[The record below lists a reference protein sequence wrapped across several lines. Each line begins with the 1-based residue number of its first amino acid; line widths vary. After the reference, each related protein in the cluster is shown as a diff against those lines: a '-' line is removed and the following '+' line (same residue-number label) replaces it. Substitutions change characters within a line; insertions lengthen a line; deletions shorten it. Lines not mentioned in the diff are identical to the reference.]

1 MAKGKKRA
9 LTLIALCVLMAAA
22 VCLYVFLPENES
34 DEDKD
39 GTADGETIE
48 VMKVASDQISSVR
61 ISGEGREEISLVRE
75 GEEWRLSDLS
85 KAPLAKETVEGLFAN
100 LDPVKAT
107 QRLDTTELAEYGLDH
122 PQMIVTIGT
131 SDGAEH
137 ELKFGETVP
146 AAGGVYG
153 MGGDGNEI
161 YTFED

>member
-75 GEEWRLSDLS
+75 GEEW
-85 KAPLAKETVEGLFAN
+85 K
-100 LDPVKAT
+100 
-107 QRLDTTELAEYGLDH
+107 
-122 PQMIVTIGT
+122 IGR
-131 SDGAEH
+131 AH
-137 ELKFGETVP
+137 V
-146 AAGGVYG
+146 
-153 MGGDGNEI
+153 
-161 YTFED
+161 